1 MRITRTI
8 ESEVTFEVSFQEA
21 CRVILPN
28 IGSEYCDEFE
38 NIIDKIILDYNLKI
52 RNPSGLMVDD
62 MKDEVLA
69 KIKEE
74 FSLEKI
80 EQMYESNRKSN

>member
-1 MRITRTI
+1 MKITRTI
-8 ESEVTFEVSFQEA
+8 EAEVTFEVSFQEA
-21 CRVILPN
+21 CKVVLARMDH
-28 IGSEYCDEFE
+28 ETCDEYE
-38 NIIDKIILDYNLKI
+38 SLIDQILIEGYSTEKRI
-52 RNPSGLMVDD
+52 PIVDL

-80 EQMYESNRKSN
+80 EQLYESYR

>member
-1 MRITRTI
+1 MKIVRTV
-8 ESEVTFEVSFQEA
+8 EVEIDFDIPFSEA
-21 CRVILPN
+21 CKVVLTQMDDTTCN
-28 IGSEYCDEFE
+28 EFE
-38 NIIDKIILDYNLKI
+38 MIVDKVLLDFDLKSEGQVPI
-52 RNPSGLMVDD
+52 VDL

-80 EQMYESNRKSN
+80 EQLYESFR